1 MSLDFISIS
10 AITNCF
16 TKFVSIMILN
26 EEQVKSF
33 NRFATA
39 FVTANQYMSKAIR
52 YPNKLIVINGS
63 SKLSFDFNDFTEEYQ
78 RKFILNNFE
87 LYCTSLFIAFKP
99 RIVTF
104 LKNEGM
110 TSYNFDCV
118 FLLGDKRFS
127 KTERVSV

>member
-1 MSLDFISIS
+1 
-10 AITNCF
+10 
-16 TKFVSIMILN
+16 MILD

-52 YPNKLIVINGS
+52 YPNKLIVINES
-63 SKLSFDFNDFTEEYQ
+63 NKLSFDFNDFTEEYQ

-99 RIVTF
+99 RLVTF
-104 LKNEGM
+104 LKNEGI

-118 FLLGDKRFS
+118 FLLGDKRFN
-127 KTERVSV
+127 KTEKVKV